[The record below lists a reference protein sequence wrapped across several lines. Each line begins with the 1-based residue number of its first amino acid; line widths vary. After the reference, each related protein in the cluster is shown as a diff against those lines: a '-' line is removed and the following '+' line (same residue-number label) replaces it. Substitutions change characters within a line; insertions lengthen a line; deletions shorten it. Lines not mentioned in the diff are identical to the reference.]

1 MAVGACSSEMA
12 SPPRWIGDVITCSWH
27 RPRRLG
33 VSISRRVEGVLVSK
47 DPLLPRDHAEVVALF
62 RASIVGAIVQREMSR
77 GELARAIRALAQCRY
92 RPPGRRASKQY
103 GISTLERWFYAYRSG
118 GLEALKPS
126 PRSDRGRARELTA
139 EQRTLLLEIRR
150 EHPTASVPLI
160 IRTLVADGRLGKAA
174 VSSTTV
180 QRLYREAGLTRGVRP
195 DGHTR
200 LRWQAE
206 HPGALWH
213 GDVCHG
219 PSLRIGQTTKPL
231 RIHALLDD
239 AARYVVALEAHHSER
254 EDDMLAIFLRA
265 LRTHGA
271 PDALYLDNGSTYR
284 GEALRLACERLDV
297 TLLHAR
303 PGDAPARGKMER
315 FWRTLRAG
323 CLDHIGTMTSLHDVQ
338 ARLFA
343 FLDAHYH
350 EAPHGG
356 LFGKAPADVWQ
367 GVRLRTVDE
376 KTLAVALT
384 TRARRRVRR
393 DGTLDVD
400 GTPWQLDQS
409 FLAGTIVTVAIDM
422 TGSAAPVVE
431 HDGRRYILRPVDAVA
446 AGKTRRKPH
455 ETPPTSDV
463 AFDPPGALLDKLVG
477 RRPRHGEED

>member
-1 MAVGACSSEMA
+1 M
-12 SPPRWIGDVITCSWH
+12 
-27 RPRRLG
+27 
-33 VSISRRVEGVLVSK
+33 SRN
-47 DPLLPRDHAEVVALF
+47 PLLPRDHGEAVALF
-62 RASIVGAIVQREMSR
+62 RASIVGAVVQREMSR
-77 GELARAIRALAQCRY
+77 GDLAAAIRALAECRY
-92 RPPGRRASKQY
+92 RPPGSRVSKRY
-103 GISTLERWFYAYRSG
+103 GISTLERWFYAYRRG
-118 GLEALKPS
+118 GLEALRPS
-126 PRSDRGRARELTA
+126 PRSDRGRARELSA
-139 EQRTLLLEIRR
+139 EQRQLLLDIRR

-160 IRTLVADGRLGKAA
+160 IRTLVADGRLAKDA

-239 AARYVVALEAHHSER
+239 ASRFVVALEAHHSER
-254 EDDMLAIFLRA
+254 EDDMLGIFLRA
-265 LRTHGA
+265 LRRHGA

-284 GEALRLACERLDV
+284 GDALRLACERLDV

-315 FWRTLRAG
+315 FWRTLREG
-323 CLDHIGTMTSLHDVQ
+323 CLDHLGALTSLHDVQ
-338 ARLFA
+338 ARLLA

-350 EAPHGG
+350 QAPHGG
-356 LFGKAPADVWQ
+356 LFGKQPASAWASAT
-367 GVRLRTVDE
+367 LRAVDE
-376 KTLAVALT
+376 PMLAVALT

-409 FLAGTIVTVAIDM
+409 FLAGALVVVAVDM

-431 HDGRRYILRPVDAVA
+431 HDGRRYVLRPVDVVG
-446 AGKTRRKPH
+446 AGKTRRKPV
-455 ETPPTSDV
+455 S
-463 AFDPPGALLDKLVG
+463 DPPSTKTAFNPPRALLDQLVG
-477 RRPRHGEED
+477 RPPRHGDSEED

>member
-1 MAVGACSSEMA
+1 M
-12 SPPRWIGDVITCSWH
+12 
-27 RPRRLG
+27 
-33 VSISRRVEGVLVSK
+33 SRNS
-47 DPLLPRDHAEVVALF
+47 LLPRDHAEAVALF
-62 RASIVGAIVQREMSR
+62 RSSIVGAVVQRELSR
-77 GELARAIRALAQCRY
+77 GELALALRTIAACKY
-92 RPPGRRASKQY
+92 RPPGSQVSKQFSLAT
-103 GISTLERWFYAYRSG
+103 IERWFYAYRRG
-118 GLEALKPS
+118 GLDALRPS
-126 PRSDRGRARELTA
+126 PRSDRGRARELTP
-139 EQRTLLLEIRR
+139 EQRELLLDIRR

-160 IRTLVADGRLGKAA
+160 MRTLVADGRLGKDA

-180 QRLYREAGLTRGVRP
+180 QRLYREAQLTRGVRP

-206 HPGALWH
+206 YPGALWH

-239 AARYVVALEAHHSER
+239 ASRYVVALEAHHSER
-254 EDDMLAIFLRA
+254 EDDMLGIFLRS

-338 ARLFA
+338 ARLLA
-343 FLDAHYH
+343 FLDMHYH

-409 FLAGTIVTVAIDM
+409 FLAGALVTVAIDM

-431 HDGRRYILRPVDAVA
+431 HDGRRYTLRPVDAIV
-446 AGKTRRKPH
+446 AGKTRRAPIASAPTKQ
-455 ETPPTSDV
+455 TP
-463 AFDPPGALLDKLVG
+463 FDPAGALLDQAVG
-477 RRPRHGEED
+477 RPPRHGGSEED